1 MYLLWQSPGK
11 AEIADLDTALV
22 SEQHIAWLEV
32 SVDDICGVQEVNS
45 TEQVV
50 KNDFCVLHVERNV
63 LIFIENL
70 GQVLIDVAHDQEN
83 AFWVGL
89 RVLVGF
95 PRNDNVNE
103 LDSEDVVFH
112 LGEAAE
118 NSNLSI
124 YSLDAV
130 DGVEGVGD
138 VFDGDSLLGRLVGC
152 LDYLPE
158 ATLTL
163 NPVELEVTGNASPG
177 SWQALQK
184 GLGFVGLVGIRSH

>member
-1 MYLLWQSPGK
+1 MYLLWQSSGK

-130 DGVEGVGD
+130 DGVEGIGD
-138 VFDGDSLLGRLVGC
+138 VFDVNSLLGRLVGC
-152 LDYLPE
+152 LY
-158 ATLTL
+158 
-163 NPVELEVTGNASPG
+163 
-177 SWQALQK
+177 
-184 GLGFVGLVGIRSH
+184 